1 MITFS
6 QLAQGDSIHVL
17 EVTGTFKKSTN
28 YCKGRVSDVSVIYEE
43 QLAPQAYQIPN
54 PIKKK
59 LVDITISCEGE
70 QKKLSV
76 EEGKTIITD
85 STIGLTVATNKQQIV
100 DMIKRQYSDYKAKKE
115 AIARYDDE
123 MNKCEA
129 ILKQLDYDNKEEQPD
144 DPKIKELQD
153 QVNELKGIMK
163 QASNMV
169 PPQMKQMLPQ
179 NMQNAM
185 NEAS

>member
-6 QLAQGDSIHVL
+6 QLNQGDLIHVL

-28 YCKGRVSDVSVIYEE
+28 YSLGSISLVSAPYEE
-43 QLAPQAYQIPN
+43 QVPQQYPTVNQI
-54 PIKKK
+54 KRR
-59 LVDITISCEGE
+59 LVDITITCDGE

-76 EEGKTIITD
+76 EEGKSIITD
-85 STIGLTVATNKQQIV
+85 GNIGLTIATDKQQIV
-100 DMIKRQYSDYKAKKE
+100 DMVRSKYNEYKARKE
-115 AIARYDDE
+115 AVSRYDEE

-129 ILKQLDYDNKEEQPD
+129 ILQRLDTKDVKDE
-144 DPKIKELQD
+144 DPRIKDLQM
-153 QVNELKGIMK
+153 QVAELKDIIK

-169 PPQMKQMLPQ
+169 PAPMKQMLPQ

-185 NEAS
+185 NEAN

>member
-6 QLAQGDSIHVL
+6 QLNQGDEIHVL

-28 YCKGRVSDVSVIYEE
+28 YFLGRISAVSKVYEE
-43 QLAPQAYQIPN
+43 PLPQQQFPMPN
-54 PIKKK
+54 QQRRK
-59 LVDITISCEGE
+59 LVDITISCDGE
-70 QKKLSV
+70 QKKLTV

-85 STIGLTVATNKQQIV
+85 NQLGLTVSTNKGSIV
-100 DMIKRQYSDYKAKKE
+100 DMIKSQYSDYKAKRD
-115 AIARYDDE
+115 AIAKYEEE
-123 MNKCEA
+123 MTKCEG
-129 ILKQLDYDNKEEQPD
+129 ILKQLDYKEDAVD
-144 DPKIKELQD
+144 DPRIQELQD
-153 QVNELKGIMK
+153 QVNELKGIIK
-163 QASNMV
+163 QASTMV